1 MKRAIQTGFEG
12 AHSLSSVDAKLEF
25 LLAFIPVKWVT
36 SPQPSADRPRKDG
49 LWGHLCLDCVCAWAM
64 PEWGHVSPIHVELMS
79 PLHGRGRS
87 WRHRQLPRSVMSG

>member
-25 LLAFIPVKWVT
+25 LLAFIPVRWVT

-49 LWGHLCLDCVCAWAM
+49 RWQTAWHASCHLVTDLMDWELLCAEAYK
-64 PEWGHVSPIHVELMS
+64 LA
-79 PLHGRGRS
+79 
-87 WRHRQLPRSVMSG
+87 SVI